1 MTTRALTKFLSANF
15 GMIAITLFVSP
26 FIILGPFSLIQ
37 THDNA
42 DGSMPLMIV
51 AAESFPN
58 LPGWVR
64 YVASGAPLLAQGV
77 PVGPLTSILGII
89 PVWPGYIIVFL
100 LQAAAGGTGIYLFC
114 RDYLGIQKSVGTLV
128 VLLVIV
134 LSSSVLL
141 MATPVLLAPF
151 FSWLVLR
158 FAQDRP
164 VIQKAVAAAL
174 GGLALGIFSSSFLA
188 VSFWVLVGP
197 AIIFIG
203 SKKLSESI
211 LLAAVFLVS
220 SLVPIADEIVTL
232 AVNLSSSHRP
242 HNTIYADPSLFEFA
256 LRHIYSP
263 FLAAGFLLIFVK
275 NKTASVKKA
284 LALYLLLTAS
294 ILTILLSINH
304 LTEFENF
311 ASLMKGFNYLR
322 VFNPQMFLGLVCGG
336 AFISSFHTSKNKY
349 LSPLLIIGFLIVPLG
364 DKYTR
369 YILNSARSWVVN
381 GNSERFAIPQLEAI
395 AKDARSSTAPYR
407 VDMVNFPLGSGFLA
421 AYKLESAGGYLN
433 MYPNRYRNFFANAV
447 TPEVNGLPAPS
458 RDSVLKWGNR
468 LNFTCDFIY
477 DGVLAMDKC
486 IDMDLVALLNIRYLI
501 SRNPMHHKNLRLVD
515 GADTPWNLLT
525 TRQKIQ
531 RSVEEN
537 FGARES
543 LFIFELKQY
552 APRAFVVDQI
562 QVASGQS
569 ELSHLLRAATLESLL
584 NKTVL
589 LSDDLVKLPHR
600 FREALEYSA
609 DSTRLDAKVSDLQFI
624 GDFFK
629 ITVES
634 NKIGLLVVTNS
645 LAVGWH
651 ATVNGEETELVP
663 AYGAFWGIPIAAG
676 KNDVQLEYEGYT
688 STIDLLRWIKAR
700 IAAN

>member
-1 MTTRALTKFLSANF
+1 MTARTLARFVFENF
-15 GMIAITLFVSP
+15 GTVIIALLVLP
-26 FIILGPFSLIQ
+26 LIILGPFSLIQ
-37 THDNA
+37 NHDNA
-42 DGSMPLMIV
+42 DSIMPLMIV

-58 LPGWVR
+58 LPGWFR
-64 YVASGAPLLAQGV
+64 YMASGAPLLAQGAT
-77 PVGPLTSILGII
+77 VGPLTSLFGII
-89 PVWPGYIIVFL
+89 PVWPGYMIVFL
-100 LQAAAGGTGIYLFC
+100 VQATAGGVGIYMFC
-114 RDYLGIQKSVGTLV
+114 KDYLATQKSVATTV
-128 VLLVIV
+128 AVLAILQ
-134 LSSSVLL
+134 SSSMLL
-141 MATPVLLAPF
+141 IITPVLLGPF
-151 FSWLVLR
+151 FAWLVLR
-158 FAQDRP
+158 LVQNKPA
-164 VIQKAVAAAL
+164 IQKAIVAAL
-174 GGLALGIFSSSFLA
+174 GGLALGIFSSSYL
-188 VSFWVLVGP
+188 VISFWFLVGP
-197 AIIFIG
+197 AILFIG
-203 SKKLSESI
+203 SKKLLESV
-211 LLAAVFLVS
+211 LLATIFLFS
-220 SLVPIADEIVTL
+220 SLVPIAHEIVSL
-232 AVNLSSSHRP
+232 AVNLSESHRF
-242 HNTIYADPSLFEFA
+242 HTDAYENFTVFEFA
-256 LRHIYSP
+256 LRYLSSP
-263 FLAAGFLLIFVK
+263 FLIAGLLLIFVK
-275 NKTASVKKA
+275 DKTKYIKKA
-284 LALYLLLTAS
+284 VTLYLFLTIS
-294 ILTILLSINH
+294 ILIILFAIDRIAEL
-304 LTEFENF
+304 ENF
-311 ASLMKGFNYLR
+311 ADLLKGFNYMRLL
-322 VFNPQMFLGLVCGG
+322 NPHMFLGLVCAGV
-336 AFISSFHTSKNKY
+336 FVSSFETSKNKY

-486 IDMDLVALLNIRYLI
+486 MDMDLVALLNIRYLI

>member
-1 MTTRALTKFLSANF
+1 
-15 GMIAITLFVSP
+15 
-26 FIILGPFSLIQ
+26 
-37 THDNA
+37 
-42 DGSMPLMIV
+42 MPLMIV

-188 VSFWVLVGP
+188 ISFWVLVGP

-220 SLVPIADEIVTL
+220 SLVPIADEIVSL
-232 AVNLSSSHRP
+232 AVNLSESHRF
-242 HNTIYADPSLFEFA
+242 HTDAYENFTVFEFA
-256 LRHIYSP
+256 LRYLSSP
-263 FLAAGFLLIFVK
+263 FLTAGLLLIFVK
-275 NKTASVKKA
+275 NKTKYIKKA
-284 LALYLLLTAS
+284 VTLYLFLTIS
-294 ILTILLSINH
+294 ILIILFASDRIAEHN
-304 LTEFENF
+304 NF
-311 ASLMKGFNYLR
+311 ADLLKGFNYMRLL
-322 VFNPQMFLGLVCGG
+322 NPHMFLGLVCAGV
-336 AFISSFHTSKNKY
+336 FVSSFETSKNKY
-349 LSPLLIIGFLIVPLG
+349 LSPLLIIGFLIVPLA

-369 YILNSARSWVVN
+369 YTLNSARSWVVA
-381 GNSERFAIPQLEAI
+381 GNSERFIIPQIKAI
-395 AKDARSSTAPYR
+395 AKDAQSSTAPYR

-421 AYKLESAGGYLN
+421 AYKLESAGGYLT
-433 MYPNRYRNFFANAV
+433 MYPNRYQNFFADAV
-447 TPEVNGLPAPS
+447 MPEVSGLSAPS
-458 RDSVLKWGNR
+458 RDSVLSWGNR

-477 DGVLAMDKC
+477 DGVLAMDEC
-486 IDMDLVALLNIRYLI
+486 MDMDLVALLNIRYLI
-501 SRNPMHHKNLRLVD
+501 SRNPMHHENLRLVD
-515 GADTPWNLLT
+515 GADMPWNLRT
-525 TRQKIQ
+525 TRQKI
-531 RSVEEN
+531 RKSVEEN
-537 FGARES
+537 FGAREA
-543 LFIFELKQY
+543 LFIFELKRY

-562 QVASGQS
+562 QVASDQI
-569 ELSHLLRAATLESLL
+569 ELSDLLRAASLESLL
-584 NKTVL
+584 IKAMI
-589 LSDDLVKLPHR
+589 LSEDLVTLPHQL
-600 FREALEYSA
+600 RETLEYA
-609 DSTRLDAKVSDLQFI
+609 TDSTQLDTKVTDLQFS
-624 GDFFK
+624 GDLFK
-629 ITVES
+629 INVES
-634 NKIGLLVVTNS
+634 NKPGVLIVTNS

-651 ATVNGEETELVP
+651 ATVNGEAVEILP
-663 AYGAFWGIPIAAG
+663 AYGAFWGIPVIAG
-676 KNDVQLEYEGYT
+676 NNDVQLEYESYT
-688 STIDLLRWIKAR
+688 STTDLLRWIKAR
-700 IAAN
+700 ITSN